1 MNVTLPDDVVD
12 GTGGRIVLLVLD
24 GLGGLPDVAT
34 GKTELEAAA
43 TPNLDRIAAGA
54 ALGLHLPVQPGIAPG
69 SGPGHLAL
77 FGYDPVRYNIGRGV
91 LSALGVGFDL
101 EHGDVAVRLNL
112 ATVDGQGRVTDRRAG
127 RPSDEENRRIVEKL
141 RAGVRPR
148 GGVQIFFEPEKEHR
162 AVLILRGDHLSADV
176 TDTDPQ
182 ETGVEPLRV
191 QARTPDAG
199 HTAEVLQSV
208 LDGARKV
215 LSDEPKANA
224 LLARGIDAFH
234 RYPTFVERFKL
245 RGLAI
250 ARYPMYRGV
259 ARLVGMDTC
268 AISESDAASA
278 AALTE
283 NYERYDFH
291 FVHFKA
297 MDSRGEDGDFGGKV
311 KAIEAVDGLIPEVE
325 KLRPDVLV
333 VTGDHSTPAALR
345 SHSWHPVPI
354 LIASPW
360 TRPAENQTFG
370 ERACMRGELGVFPAV
385 HIMSLALAHAGRLAK
400 FGA

>member
-191 QARTPDAG
+191 QARTPDSG

-291 FVHFKA
+291 IVHIKA
-297 MDSRGEDGDFGGKV
+297 MD
-311 KAIEAVDGLIPEVE
+311 
-325 KLRPDVLV
+325 
-333 VTGDHSTPAALR
+333 
-345 SHSWHPVPI
+345 
-354 LIASPW
+354 
-360 TRPAENQTFG
+360 
-370 ERACMRGELGVFPAV
+370 
-385 HIMSLALAHAGRLAK
+385 
-400 FGA
+400 